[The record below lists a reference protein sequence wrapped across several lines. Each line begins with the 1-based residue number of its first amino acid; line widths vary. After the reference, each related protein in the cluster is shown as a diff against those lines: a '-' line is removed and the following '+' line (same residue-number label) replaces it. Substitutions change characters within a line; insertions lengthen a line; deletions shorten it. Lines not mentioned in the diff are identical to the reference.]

1 LANTIDSSLL
11 LSNYQANKKS
21 TGSSALGKDE
31 FLKILMV
38 QLQNQDPT
46 SPMEDREFIAQ
57 MAQFSTL
64 EQMTN
69 LNSTMQKMIESQEQ
83 STLIS
88 YSQFL
93 GKEVNWHKINY
104 SEEDPNAEPVIEEG
118 TGIVKSIQF
127 IDGGVKLI
135 LEDGIE
141 LEPGN
146 ISGISE
152 ATTKESESSL
162 AQASTMIG
170 ANVSYMNDANEELAS
185 QISSVSTKN
194 GKTYYQLNDGE
205 ATSIS
210 SSQITKIQ

>member
-1 LANTIDSSLL
+1 MENTIDSSLL
-11 LSNYQANKKS
+11 LSNYQAEKKT
-21 TGSSALGKDE
+21 TGSSNLGKDE

-46 SPMEDREFIAQ
+46 SPMEDKEFIAQ

-64 EQMTN
+64 EQITN

-93 GKEVNWHKINY
+93 GKEVNWHKI
-104 SEEDPNAEPVIEEG
+104 SLPEEDTNAEPTIEEG

-135 LEDGIE
+135 LENGTE

-152 ATTKESESSL
+152 TTSKGHENSL
-162 AQASTMIG
+162 AQASMMIG
-170 ANVSYMNDANEELAS
+170 TNVTYTNEAQEELAA
-185 QISSVSTKN
+185 QISSVSSKN
-194 GKTYYQLNDGE
+194 GKTYFQLDDE
-205 ATSIS
+205 ESTKIS
-210 SSQITKIQ
+210 SSQITKIE